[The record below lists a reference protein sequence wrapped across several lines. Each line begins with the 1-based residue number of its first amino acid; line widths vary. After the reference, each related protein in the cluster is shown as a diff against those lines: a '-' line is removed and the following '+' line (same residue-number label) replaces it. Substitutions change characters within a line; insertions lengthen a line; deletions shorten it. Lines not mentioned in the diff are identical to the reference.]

1 MENFGPITPGQV
13 SLLVGFVPVIVAW
26 LYSELL
32 VRQNNSNASEIR
44 CSDADSVGNDSKI
57 QLLEGGT
64 SLTPPSEVRRSSPS
78 FLRCLLMDKDF
89 LLQNHSTLR
98 SLTEFGAILSLYYV
112 CDRTNL
118 FGESDQYY
126 SRDLF
131 LFLYFLLIVVAAIT
145 SLKKHQNQSPGSGKS
160 VRYLN
165 RDQTEEWK
173 GLMQVLFVMYHYF
186 GALETYNAIRT
197 FIAAYVWMTGF
208 GNFSYYYVRK
218 DFSLS
223 RFAQMM
229 WRLNFFVAFCCIALD
244 NHYMFYYICPMHTF
258 FTLMVYC
265 ALGLFN
271 KYNKY
276 GWAIAAKI
284 GACFLV
290 IAVVWE
296 VPGVFDFVWHP
307 FAFLLGY
314 SDPDESEPHGPMD
327 EWHYRSGLDRYIW
340 ILGMIYAYYHPTVER
355 WMQKLE
361 ETRVWLQML
370 IKASIVAVCFVVGYL
385 WYEYVFKLDR
395 RTYIAYHPYTSWIP
409 ITVYI
414 VLRNITQQF
423 RNYTLALF
431 GWLGKITLE
440 TYISQCHIWLRT
452 GGPDKRARKNLSLI
466 PNYPMLNFL
475 LTTAIYVTVAHRV
488 FGLTNRLKMAF
499 VPSGDDKRM
508 LCNIVVAAIAAIVL
522 YCFSLVVFN
531 VPKMLA

>member
-1 MENFGPITPGQV
+1 QFKEEEERDLPLSPLINGEFW
-13 SLLVGFVPVIVAW
+13 A
-26 LYSELL
+26 
-32 VRQNNSNASEIR
+32 NNSWPAKHNSDHSDCINLDISNNSLVQILSKFKSICHLRFFSSR

-78 FLRCLLMDKDF
+78 FLRCLLMDKEF

-131 LFLYFLLIVVAAIT
+131 LFLYFLLIVVAAIA

-197 FIAAYVWMTGF
+197 FIAAY
-208 GNFSYYYVRK
+208 
-218 DFSLS
+218 
-223 RFAQMM
+223 
-229 WRLNFFVAFCCIALD
+229 
-244 NHYMFYYICPMHTF
+244 
-258 FTLMVYC
+258 
-265 ALGLFN
+265 
-271 KYNKY
+271 YNKY

-409 ITVYI
+409 IT
-414 VLRNITQQF
+414 
-423 RNYTLALF
+423 
-431 GWLGKITLE
+431 WLGKITLE
-440 TYISQCHIWLRT
+440 TYISQCHIWL
-452 GGPDKRARKNLSLI
+452 
-466 PNYPMLNFL
+466 
-475 LTTAIYVTVAHRV
+475 
-488 FGLTNRLKMAF
+488 
-499 VPSGDDKRM
+499 
-508 LCNIVVAAIAAIVL
+508 
-522 YCFSLVVFN
+522 
-531 VPKMLA
+531 